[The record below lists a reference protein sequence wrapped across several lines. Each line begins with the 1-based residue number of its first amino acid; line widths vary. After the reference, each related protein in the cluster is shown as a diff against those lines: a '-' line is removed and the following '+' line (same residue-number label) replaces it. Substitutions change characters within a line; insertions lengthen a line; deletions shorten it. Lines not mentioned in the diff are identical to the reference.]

1 MEQAVFGLETYKFDQ
16 VELRFEG
23 DRSREIDVN
32 FEPKGLFRYD
42 SQIFELRLIFTAKNK
57 DTDIPFVKI
66 RCVAYFKF
74 DNQNKVSFDKIP
86 PYFFANSLAII
97 FPYIRAFVS
106 TITLQTN
113 IQPAIVIPT
122 WNLMS
127 LNEVLKS
134 NTQHC

>member
-42 SQIFELRLIFTAKNK
+42 SQVFELRLIFTAKNK
-57 DTDIPFVKI
+57 DTDTPFVKI

-74 DNQNKVSFDKIP
+74 DNQDKVSFDKIP
-86 PYFFANSLAII
+86 SYFFANSLAII